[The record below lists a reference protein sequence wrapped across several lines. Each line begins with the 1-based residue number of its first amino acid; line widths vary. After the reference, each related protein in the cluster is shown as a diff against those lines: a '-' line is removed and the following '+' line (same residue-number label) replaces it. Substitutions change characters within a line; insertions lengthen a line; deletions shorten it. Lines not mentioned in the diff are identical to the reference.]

1 MANDIVTSDLSDFG
15 YRELGIAGDLLTAYA
30 ENGAPENF
38 DEDGLQI
45 GFNRNSGYV
54 FLFNSEYQTLMLTD
68 DGKLEEWLYTPYA
81 GHEGFLEDLVEEY
94 KAYPEDWDEED
105 IEYLRDMGAEI

>member
-1 MANDIVTSDLSDFG
+1 MSDIVTSDLSEFG
-15 YRELGIAGDLLTAYA
+15 YRELAEAAKLLTAYA
-30 ENGAPENF
+30 EYDAPSNF
-38 DEDGLQI
+38 YDEGLTLNM
-45 GFNRNSGYV
+45 NRNSGYV
-54 FLFNSEYQTLMLTD
+54 FLSNSEYQVLMLNG